1 MACQGGEASVLNGW
15 LSGLWGGG
23 GVGTANCPQPP
34 APPFLSR
41 SRFGTTSPKGASFL
55 GCPMDS
61 SMSSTLARPRK
72 LHSRRG
78 EKPYVNLV
86 FLYLDL
92 PGIAAETELM
102 RDCFGDRLGDRLGVV
117 WRPESNANQPKHTTS
132 NQMHQTT
139 ATQSNAIE

>member
-1 MACQGGEASVLNGW
+1 MAVFLVC
-15 LSGLWGGG
+15 G
-23 GVGTANCPQPP
+23 GVGVWGRLIALSPQPP
-34 APPFLSR
+34 PFGPR
-41 SRFGTTSPKGASFL
+41 GQIPCTSHTGASFL

-61 SMSSTLARPRK
+61 SMSSTLVRPRK
-72 LHSRRG
+72 LRSRRG
-78 EKPYVNLV
+78 EKQLFVKNPSKPYVNLV

-117 WRPESNANQPKHTTS
+117 WRPESNANRPKHTTS